1 MTDKELIRSAL
12 EALESCSGAPHWKT
26 LQTVVTALRK
36 ALANEALDKKAE
48 NARELGLDYEPAQR
62 SLPDVLV
69 YEGHETL
76 QYIEGWNDCREL
88 MKGMR

>member
-12 EALESCSGAPHWKT
+12 EALESCSGAPHWEA
-26 LQTVVTALRK
+26 LQPVVTALRR
-36 ALANEALDKKAE
+36 AE
-48 NARELGLDYEPAQR
+48 HTHLTQQ
-62 SLPDVLV
+62 LPDVLV

-76 QYIEGWNDCREL
+76 QYIEGWNDCREF

>member
-12 EALESCSGAPHWKT
+12 EALESCSGAPHWKA
-26 LQTVVTALRK
+26 LQPVVTALR
-36 ALANEALDKKAE
+36 EALVE
-48 NARELGLDYEPAQR
+48 QPAQR
-62 SLPDVLV
+62 SLPDFLV
-69 YEGHETL
+69 YDGYETP